1 MAQTFKNTV
10 SFLRRIQCSSK
21 VTGKIIL
28 QKSSGNHHQSGVL
41 DDFFKIIFIKAFF
54 TYTYKIEIK
63 KEKKNTHTY
72 IVQVEEYQAKHTHK
86 AISVIQ
92 ILSM

>member
-63 KEKKNTHTY
+63 KEKK
-72 IVQVEEYQAKHTHK
+72 HTHLYSTSRR
-86 AISVIQ
+86 IPS
-92 ILSM
+92 

>member
-63 KEKKNTHTY
+63 KEKKTTHLYSTSRR
-72 IVQVEEYQAKHTHK
+72 IP
-86 AISVIQ
+86 S
-92 ILSM
+92 

>member
-28 QKSSGNHHQSGVL
+28 QKSSGNHHLSGVL

-63 KEKKNTHTY
+63 KEKTHTHLY
-72 IVQVEEYQAKHTHK
+72 STSRRIP
-86 AISVIQ
+86 S
-92 ILSM
+92 

>member
-10 SFLRRIQCSSK
+10 SFLRRIQFSSK
-21 VTGKIIL
+21 VTGKIII
-28 QKSSGNHHQSGVL
+28 SGNHHQSGVL

-63 KEKKNTHTY
+63 KEKNTYTL
-72 IVQVEEYQAKHTHK
+72 I
-86 AISVIQ
+86 
-92 ILSM
+92 

>member
-10 SFLRRIQCSSK
+10 SFLGRIQCSSK

-28 QKSSGNHHQSGVL
+28 QKSNGNHHQSGVL
-41 DDFFKIIFIKAFF
+41 DDFFKIIFIKAFL

-63 KEKKNTHTY
+63 KEKTHTLIY
-72 IVQVEEYQAKHTHK
+72 IVQVEEYQAKHTQ
-86 AISVIQ
+86 SY
-92 ILSM
+92 LSNTDT

>member
-41 DDFFKIIFIKAFF
+41 DDFFKIIFIKAFLM
-54 TYTYKIEIK
+54 YTYKIEIK
-63 KEKKNTHTY
+63 KEKNTHTL
-72 IVQVEEYQAKHTHK
+72 I
-86 AISVIQ
+86 
-92 ILSM
+92 

>member
-10 SFLRRIQCSSK
+10 SFLRRIQFSSK

-28 QKSSGNHHQSGVL
+28 RKGSGNHHQSGVL

-63 KEKKNTHTY
+63 KEKK
-72 IVQVEEYQAKHTHK
+72 KHTHLYSTSRR
-86 AISVIQ
+86 IPS
-92 ILSM
+92 